1 MKKNMMDIL
10 CCPTCK
16 GELALKVKE
25 EKDNEIING
34 SLTCSSC
41 KVSYDIIDGIPN
53 LLPKK

>member
-1 MKKNMMDIL
+1 MMDIL